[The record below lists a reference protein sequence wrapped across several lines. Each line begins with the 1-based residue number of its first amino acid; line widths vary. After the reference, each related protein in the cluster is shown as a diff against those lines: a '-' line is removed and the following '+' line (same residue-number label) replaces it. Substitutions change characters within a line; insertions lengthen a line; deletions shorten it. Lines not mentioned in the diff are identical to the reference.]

1 MLHHFPLK
9 MTSHNDTS
17 GGQENTWYLDT
28 GLSNHMSRKRSMFV
42 KLNESVNG
50 NIIFGDDSNVS
61 IKEKGNILFRTKDDS
76 CQINFE

>member
-1 MLHHFPLK
+1 MLHLFPLK

-17 GGQENTWYLDT
+17 GGKKNTWYLDT

-50 NIIFGDDSNVS
+50 NIIFGDDSNASV
-61 IKEKGNILFRTKDDS
+61 KEKGNILFRTKDDS

>member
-1 MLHHFPLK
+1 

-28 GLSNHMSRKRSMFV
+28 GLSNHMSKKRSMFV
-42 KLNESVNG
+42 KLNESING

-61 IKEKGNILFRTKDDS
+61 VKEKGNILFITKDDS